1 MFYKTK
7 DKAPSPLPF
16 RGNRLCNL
24 KARRACQIIAGGEQI
39 LAEELE
45 RICYPFQINNLE
57 PRWRGCNLKAR
68 RACQIIVGDE
78 QIQSEEL
85 GQICYP
91 FQINNLE
98 PRWHGCNLKARRAC
112 QIIAGGER
120 SVTPGK
126 PVLILFHPE
135 GVAESFNQ

>member
-1 MFYKTK
+1 MRIQNKVFYKTK

-16 RGNRLCNL
+16 RSNRLSNL

-57 PRWRGCNLKAR
+57 PRWHGCNLKAR
-68 RACQIIVGDE
+68 RACQIIAGDE
-78 QIQSEEL
+78 RIR
-85 GQICYP
+85 YP
-91 FQINNLE
+91 FRINNLE
-98 PRWHGCNLKARRAC
+98 PRWCGCNLKARRAC

-135 GVAESFNQ
+135 GVAESFNK

>member
-1 MFYKTK
+1 MRVQNKLFYKTK
-7 DKAPSPLPF
+7 DEALLPLPF

-24 KARRACQIIAGGEQI
+24 KARRACQIIAGGE
-39 LAEELE
+39 
-45 RICYPFQINNLE
+45 RIRYPFRINNLE
-57 PRWRGCNLKAR
+57 PRWC
-68 RACQIIVGDE
+68 
-78 QIQSEEL
+78 
-85 GQICYP
+85 
-91 FQINNLE
+91 
-98 PRWHGCNLKARRAC
+98 GCNLKARRAC